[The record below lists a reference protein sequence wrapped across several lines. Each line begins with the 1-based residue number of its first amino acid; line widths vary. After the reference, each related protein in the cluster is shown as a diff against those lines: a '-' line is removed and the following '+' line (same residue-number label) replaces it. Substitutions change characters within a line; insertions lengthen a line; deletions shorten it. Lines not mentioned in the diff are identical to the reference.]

1 MNKNQKKIRL
11 DDLPNLEAR
20 NQRQHIAINN
30 WEEGKNLILN
40 GSAGTG
46 KTYLALSLALESVL
60 DGETPY
66 HDLIIIRSIV
76 PTRDIGFLP
85 GDEEEKKEAY
95 TAPYRAIFQELF
107 GCTTAWDN
115 LKTKDQL
122 HFESTSFIRGITYNH
137 AVLVVDECQNL
148 NYHELCSVITRVGRH
163 CRIIFSGDYRQT
175 DLKGRECE
183 GINTFLEVLERPKI
197 RKHFATVTFTS
208 ADIVRSGLVRDFI
221 IAKNGD

>member
-11 DDLPNLEAR
+11 EDLPNLEAR
-20 NQRQHIAINN
+20 NQRQHDAINN
-30 WEEGKNLILN
+30 WEVGKNLILK

-60 DGETPY
+60 DGNTPY

-95 TAPYRAIFQELF
+95 TAPYQAIFQEVF
-107 GCTTAWDN
+107 KVPTAWDN
-115 LKTKDQL
+115 LKAKHQL

-137 AVLVVDECQNL
+137 AVLVVDECQNM
-148 NYHELCSVITRVGRH
+148 NYHELCSVITRVGKH
-163 CRIIFSGDYRQT
+163 CRIIFSGDYKQS
-175 DLKGRECE
+175 DLIKQGDKA
-183 GINTFLEVLERPKI
+183 GINKFLDIIKKMPK
-197 RKHFATVTFTS
+197 KHFTTVTFTS
-208 ADIVRSGLVRDFI
+208 DDIVRSGLVKDFI

>member
-1 MNKNQKKIRL
+1 MNKNQKRIRL

-20 NQRQHIAINN
+20 NKRQHSAINN
-30 WEEGKNLILN
+30 WSNGKNLILN

-60 DGETPY
+60 DGNTPH

-85 GDEEEKKEAY
+85 GEEEEKKEAY

-107 GCTTAWDN
+107 GCATAWDN
-115 LKTKDQL
+115 LKTKNQL

-137 AVLVVDECQNL
+137 AVIVVDECQNL
-148 NYHELCSVITRVGRH
+148 NYHELCSVITRVGKH
-163 CRIIFSGDYRQT
+163 CRIIFSGDYMQS
-175 DLKGRECE
+175 DLVKMNDRE
-183 GINTFLEVLERPKI
+183 GINKFLKI
-197 RKHFATVTFTS
+197 IDKMKKYFTTVTFTS
-208 ADIVRSGLVRDFI
+208 ADIVRSGLVKDFI

>member
-11 DDLPNLEAR
+11 EDLPNLEAR
-20 NQRQHIAINN
+20 NQNQHKAING
-30 WEEGKNLILN
+30 WIQEKNLILN

-60 DGETPY
+60 DGSTPY

-95 TAPYRAIFQELF
+95 TAPYRSIFHELF
-107 GCTTAWDN
+107 GCYTAWDN
-115 LKTKDQL
+115 LKTKNQL
-122 HFESTSFIRGITYNH
+122 HFESTSFIRGITYNN
-137 AVLVVDECQNL
+137 AVLVIDECQNL

-175 DLKGRECE
+175 DLKGKECE
-183 GINTFLEVLERPKI
+183 GINEFLDVLSRPRIK
-197 RKHFATVTFTS
+197 KHFTTVTFTS
-208 ADIVRSGLVRDFI
+208 ADIVRSGLVKDFI

>member
-1 MNKNQKKIRL
+1 LNKNQKKIRL

-20 NQRQHIAINN
+20 NKRQHSTINS
-30 WEEGKNLILN
+30 WEDGKNLILN

-95 TAPYRAIFQELF
+95 TAPYKAIFQELF

-115 LKTKDQL
+115 LKTKNQL

-137 AVLVVDECQNL
+137 AVIVVDECQNL
-148 NYHELCSVITRVGRH
+148 NYHELCSVITRIGKH
-163 CRIIFSGDYRQT
+163 CRIIFSGDYMQT
-175 DLKGRECE
+175 DLVKLNDKE
-183 GINTFLEVLERPKI
+183 GINKFLKI
-197 RKHFATVTFTS
+197 INKMKKHFTTITFTS

-221 IAKNGD
+221 IAKNGE

>member
-1 MNKNQKKIRL
+1 LNKNQKKIRL
-11 DDLPNLEAR
+11 DDLSNLEAR
-20 NQRQHIAINN
+20 NKRQHSAINGWN
-30 WEEGKNLILN
+30 GGKNLILN

-60 DGETPY
+60 DGNTPY
-66 HDLIIIRSIV
+66 HDLIIVRSIV

-95 TAPYRAIFQELF
+95 TAPYRAIFNELF
-107 GCTTAWDN
+107 GCATAWDN
-115 LKTKDQL
+115 LKTKNQL

-137 AVLVVDECQNL
+137 AVIVVDECQNL
-148 NYHELCSVITRVGRH
+148 NYHELCSVITRVGKH

-175 DLKGRECE
+175 DLKGKECD
-183 GINTFLEVLERPKI
+183 GINTFLEVLGRPKI
-197 RKHFATVTFTS
+197 KKHFTTISFTS